1 MPGRIEGYRDT
12 LAVSAV
18 MLPLWKV
25 LLSASAGKIK
35 PKAK

>member
-1 MPGRIEGYRDT
+1 MPGRIEGSADA

-25 LLSASAGKIK
+25 LLRSSAEKLK